1 MACVASLCASVAFA
15 CRWVMGGLC
24 PAPVDLGADRTDDE
38 WHAARKRSLLTLR
51 GYDRISLAA
60 NGEAI
65 THHHDIL
72 TLERSL
78 VPMVDK
84 ATNTGTASSNT
95 CTTTKATKG
104 RMPNLHT
111 SERGQRYRERFQA
124 KVEALQVMAARQRVF
139 KAKPLPKHYTYS
151 AVPSTTTLLEQERR
165 AIASERRQLSL
176 DMLALLDTLAKRQSD
191 RRLVYAPL
199 EIS

>member
-24 PAPVDLGADRTDDE
+24 PAPLDLGADRTDDE

-72 TLERSL
+72 TLERTL

-84 ATNTGTASSNT
+84 ATNTGSTSSNARGST
-95 CTTTKATKG
+95 NSTKG

-111 SERGQRYRERFQA
+111 SERGQRYQARFQA
-124 KVEALQVMAARQRVF
+124 KVEALQALAARQRVF
-139 KAKPLPKHYTYS
+139 KAKPLPKQYMYT
-151 AVPSTTTLLEQERR
+151 AVPTASLEQERR

-176 DMLALLDTLAKRQSD
+176 DMLALLHTLATRQND
-191 RRLVYAPL
+191 RHLVYVPL
-199 EIS
+199 ERS